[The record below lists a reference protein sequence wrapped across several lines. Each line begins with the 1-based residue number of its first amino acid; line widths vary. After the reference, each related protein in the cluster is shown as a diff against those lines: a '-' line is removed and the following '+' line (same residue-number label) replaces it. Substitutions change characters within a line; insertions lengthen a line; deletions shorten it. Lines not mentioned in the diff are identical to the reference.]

1 MKRQWVAL
9 SRRYQ
14 AALQQHLQQGPKSRV
29 QPAHRLG
36 RQARTL
42 GLQTLDLMRIHQQ
55 GLTELVL
62 PGESSTAQDR
72 MLKRAAIFFTEAVTP
87 FEKTG
92 RAGMESAE
100 RLNGQ
105 SKMLKRRTAQL
116 TAANLQLKQGI
127 VEHKAAEEALRKRG
141 RRFAKLL
148 RESHQSQKHLRHL
161 THRLLSA
168 QEAKRKKLSHELH
181 DGVGQTLLGINV
193 RLLTLKKAAKGNG
206 AKLTKE
212 IASAQRVV
220 KESVQAI
227 NRFAH
232 ELDIRQPT

>member
-1 MKRQWVAL
+1 MHKKAL
-9 SRRYQ
+9 S
-14 AALQQHLQQGPKSRV
+14 
-29 QPAHRLG
+29 
-36 RQARTL
+36 
-42 GLQTLDLMRIHQQ
+42 
-55 GLTELVL
+55 ELAL
-62 PGESSTAQDR
+62 PGESSTTKDR
-72 MLKRAAIFFTEAVTP
+72 MLKRAPFFLAEAITP
-87 FEKTG
+87 FEKTD
-92 RAGMESAE
+92 RAGMEMAG

-116 TAANLQLKQGI
+116 TATNLQLKQGI

-141 RRFAKLL
+141 RRYAKLL
-148 RESHQSQKHLRHL
+148 RDSQQNQRHLRHL

-168 QEAKRKKLSHELH
+168 QEARRKKLSHELH

-193 RLLTLKKAAKGNG
+193 RLLTLKKAAKGNV

-212 IASAQRVV
+212 IASARRVV
-220 KESVQAI
+220 KESVQSI

>member
-14 AALQQHLQQGPKSRV
+14 AALQQHLQQGLKGHG
-29 QPAHRLG
+29 QLAHRLG
-36 RQARTL
+36 KQAVAL
-42 GLQTLDLMRIHQQ
+42 GLENRDLARMHKEA
-55 GLTELVL
+55 LSELVL
-62 PGESSTAQDR
+62 PGEAAVAKDR
-72 MLKRAAIFFTEAVTP
+72 LLKRAGFFFTEASTP

-92 RAGMESAE
+92 RAGMELAE
-100 RLNGQ
+100 RRNGQ

-116 TAANLQLKQGI
+116 TATNLQLKQGV
-127 VEHKAAEEALRKRG
+127 VEQKAAEEALRKRG

-148 RESHQSQKHLRHL
+148 RESHQSQMHLRRL

-168 QEAKRKKLSHELH
+168 QEARRKKLSHQLH

-193 RLLTLKKAAKGNG
+193 RLLTLKKAAEGNM
-206 AKLTKE
+206 ARLTKE
-212 IASAQRVV
+212 IASARRVV
-220 KESVQAI
+220 KESVQSI

-232 ELDIRQPT
+232 ELEIRQPT